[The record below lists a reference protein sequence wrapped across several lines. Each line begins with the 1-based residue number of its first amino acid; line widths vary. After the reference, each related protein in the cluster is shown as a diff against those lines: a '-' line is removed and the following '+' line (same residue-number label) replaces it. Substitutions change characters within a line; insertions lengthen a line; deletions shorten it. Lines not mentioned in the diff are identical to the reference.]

1 MTLPTETLL
10 LAGIGLLL
18 LAMLGI
24 ASWLSARMRATARE
38 IQRAFATTRRLPV
51 AAPAVP
57 AVPRQLGPFW
67 EKQQEVYAGLYARYR
82 RACDRTMSR
91 PDRTPDFSRF
101 SRDELLRYLSRRKVR
116 ERDATDAIAALD
128 RGDMFAMT
136 RLMTR
141 LHERV
146 DQRDASIALQRA
158 THFEELHELYLS
170 DPVRDAV
177 AALRHGLTPG
187 DPSVQPSGERRM
199 PGTTTAR
206 ASEREIRDSL
216 AELQRLMRDELSGT
230 QPTAPGAAR
239 VPARVSPSEQPISRE
254 VHLDGVRAG

>member
-10 LAGIGLLL
+10 LAGIGLIL

-24 ASWLSARMRATARE
+24 ATWLSARMRATARE
-38 IQRAFATTRRLPV
+38 IQRAFATSRRLPV

-57 AVPRQLGPFW
+57 AAPRQQGPFW

-82 RACDRTMSR
+82 RACDRTISR

-101 SRDELLRYLSRRKVR
+101 SRDELLRYLSRRNVR

-158 THFEELHELYLS
+158 THFEQLHELYLS

-177 AALRHGLTPG
+177 AAVRQRLTPRESAG
-187 DPSVQPSGERRM
+187 QPLGERRM
-199 PGTTTAR
+199 PAATSTR
-206 ASEREIRDSL
+206 APEREVLESL
-216 AELQRLMRDELSGT
+216 AALQRLMRDELSGAVADGSAT
-230 QPTAPGAAR
+230 R
-239 VPARVSPSEQPISRE
+239 PARLAVPGEQPISRE
-254 VHLDGVRAG
+254 VHVDGVRAS